1 MANYRKLPSRLQ
13 TFSNFQVGLAWLGLA
28 NNIYSR
34 GDKKTTQPSP
44 NRLILVFKLRLV
56 PLWIVATM
64 APDPVILPALLF
76 ESWTWDNQQIKLNY
90 NNRDK
95 GRTETE
101 VGMV

>member
-1 MANYRKLPSRLQ
+1 
-13 TFSNFQVGLAWLGLA
+13 
-28 NNIYSR
+28 
-34 GDKKTTQPSP
+34 
-44 NRLILVFKLRLV
+44 
-56 PLWIVATM
+56 M